1 MKTRKKLKSVKR
13 KRFCVFKDRRPV
25 TFIQDDEPKRERQN
39 LLEAIQVSF
48 SDLLSCGEGP
58 SSLSPS
64 YSLQHESERWG
75 LIDVTG
81 YIEDGGT
88 VHLCFST
95 QGGGDVSVGM
105 DYYVV
110 IVFPLPPQL
119 KLILTQFSVYTP
131 IVTANAI
138 YAVTE
143 LPPGKNRLQGRS
155 QGGAQGAFAP
165 PPFSQNHVIF
175 IISYRINTS
184 TKLLQ

>member
-1 MKTRKKLKSVKR
+1 MEECEKKTVL
-13 KRFCVFKDRRPV
+13 CVFKDRRRPV

-64 YSLQHESERWG
+64 YFLQRESERWG

-81 YIEDGGT
+81 YVEDGGT
-88 VHLCFST
+88 VHLCSSA

-110 IVFPLPPQL
+110 KVVPLPPQL
-119 KLILTQFSVYTP
+119 KLILTQFFSVH
-131 IVTANAI
+131 AHSN
-138 YAVTE
+138 
-143 LPPGKNRLQGRS
+143 S
-155 QGGAQGAFAP
+155 
-165 PPFSQNHVIF
+165 
-175 IISYRINTS
+175 
-184 TKLLQ
+184 